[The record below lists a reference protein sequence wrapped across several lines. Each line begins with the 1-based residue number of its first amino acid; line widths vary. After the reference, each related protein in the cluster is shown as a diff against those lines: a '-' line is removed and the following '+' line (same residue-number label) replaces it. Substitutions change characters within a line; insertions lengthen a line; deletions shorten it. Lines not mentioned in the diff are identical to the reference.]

1 MQKLGILFILASSL
15 LLSHQVAV
23 VESQSWCLPILTTYQ
38 ERADCTDVLAGRFRC
53 NYPGIPGKGDMKYFI
68 EEYEKCMAKTGGSTQ
83 YYRYD
88 DGHCATRPNDP
99 VIMFRAQ
106 RI

>member
-1 MQKLGILFILASSL
+1 MLKHGILFVLASSL

-23 VESQSWCLPILTTYQ
+23 VDSQSWCLPILTTYQ
-38 ERADCTDVLAGRFRC
+38 ARADCTDVLAGRFRC
-53 NYPGIPGKGDMKYFI
+53 NYPGIPGQGDLKYFI
-68 EEYEKCMAKTGGSTQ
+68 EEYERCMTTHGGTSPSYQ
-83 YYRYD
+83 YD

-99 VIMFRAQ
+99 VFMFRGQ